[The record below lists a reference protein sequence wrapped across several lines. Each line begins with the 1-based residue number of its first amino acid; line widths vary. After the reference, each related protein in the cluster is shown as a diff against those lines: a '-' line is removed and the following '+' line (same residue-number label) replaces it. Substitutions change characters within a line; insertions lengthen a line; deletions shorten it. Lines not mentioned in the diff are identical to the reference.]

1 MHCGENQAAEQQ
13 SKSAFHWKPP
23 ELNVAL
29 TARAV
34 VLACLAMSGG
44 RKIVNEIDDSD
55 NSARS
60 MYRSAAHTN
69 RTSQIRHITPQY
81 LPKHHNVLDK
91 LMLPLSG
98 RDTTRYYWMHC
109 GENQAKSQQFK
120 CAFLQKPP
128 EPYVALNARSR

>member
-29 TARAV
+29 TARAL

-55 NSARS
+55 NSPRS

-69 RTSQIRHITPQY
+69 RTSQIRHITSRY
-81 LPKHHNVLDK
+81 LLNHYNVLDE
-91 LMLPLSG
+91 LMRPLSG
-98 RDTTRYYWMHC
+98 RDTIGC
-109 GENQAKSQQFK
+109 IVAKTKPNSSKLNVHLFK
-120 CAFLQKPP
+120 NRP
-128 EPYVALNARSR
+128 NRMSR